1 MPAAPPS
8 RWKRR
13 IRRILAA
20 LILSPFLLLALA
32 NVILATPWARGYL
45 GRKLSARLGVETEVG
60 QVTCTPWGGFTIGD
74 LRCLQPPPLRDS
86 FKAPLLEIREIW
98 AYPQWAQLLHG
109 KLAVSSVHIDRPR
122 LTLSLEMAA
131 SMVAAG
137 AATPAPAVAPP
148 PVVAAAGTPAAKE
161 AGPSPTPAPP
171 KAAFTPPVPDSSVIG
186 TTWVEIADAGA
197 ELWLSGSRVASF
209 RGIEGKV
216 PFAGAPAFSKLQ
228 LHEVELLG
236 QVLGRDLA
244 FPLSWRAPELRCD
257 VPDLRLAEL
266 QVKLSAA
273 LGVMPG
279 MPFAVDLSV
288 PQQSAQ
294 GDSLLQQV
302 KPRAA
307 KLEARLQALGLMRH
321 PSTWQ
326 GIAAAAAETVTMQ
339 LGAEPVAFD
348 EGRATL
354 ALQGGVLQC
363 PEVRLTGER
372 ASFLGNGQF
381 RADGQGTAV
390 LRVVVPPDT
399 AAAWTQRL
407 TMGDQAPVFAPL
419 ETPDRMFID
428 LRWISYSG
436 GQGIELGAGGPVVP
450 VAEFGRL
457 FSGVWRE
464 ND

>member
-1 MPAAPPS
+1 MSAAPPS

-20 LILSPFLLLALA
+20 LLLSPFLLLVLA
-32 NVILATPWARGYL
+32 NVLLATPWARGYL
-45 GRKLSARLGVETEVG
+45 GRKLSARLGVETVVG
-60 QVTCTPWGGFTIGD
+60 QATCTPWGGFTIGD

-86 FKAPLLEIREIW
+86 LKVSLLEVREIR
-98 AYPQWAQLLHG
+98 AYPQWARLLRG
-109 KLAVSSVHIDRPR
+109 ELAFSSVCIDRPR

-131 SMVAAG
+131 SMVASG

-148 PVVAAAGTPAAKE
+148 PVVAAAGAPAAKE

-171 KAAFTPPVPDSSVIG
+171 TGAPAPPVPNSSIIG
-186 TTWVEIADAGA
+186 TSWVEISDAGA
-197 ELWLSGSRVASF
+197 ELWFSGSQLASF
-209 RGIEGKV
+209 RGIEGKI

-228 LHEVELLG
+228 LHELELLG
-236 QVLGRDLA
+236 QILGRDVV
-244 FPLSWRAPELRCD
+244 FPLLWRAPELRCD

-279 MPFAVDLSV
+279 MPFALDISI
-288 PQQSAQ
+288 PQQAAH
-294 GDSLLQQV
+294 GDSLLRQV
-302 KPRAA
+302 KPRAE
-307 KLEARLQALGLMRH
+307 KLEVRVQALGLMRH

-339 LGAEPVAFD
+339 LGADSVAFD
-348 EGRATL
+348 EGRGTL

-381 RADGQGTAV
+381 RADGQGTGV
-390 LRVVVPPDT
+390 LRVVVPPNT
-399 AAAWTQRL
+399 AAVWTQRL
-407 TMGDQAPVFAPL
+407 TIGGQPPVFAPL

-450 VAEFGRL
+450 AAEFGKL
-457 FSGVWRE
+457 FSGGWTK